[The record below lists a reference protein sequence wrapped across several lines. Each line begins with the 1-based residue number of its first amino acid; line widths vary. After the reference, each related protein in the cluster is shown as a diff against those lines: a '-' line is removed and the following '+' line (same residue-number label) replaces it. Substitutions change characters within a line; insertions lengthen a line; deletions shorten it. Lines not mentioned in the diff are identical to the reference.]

1 MGQQLAEGV
10 ALARSAQVM
19 EIQDM
24 GYEVN
29 EWDKSRKDIEV
40 YNVGLV
46 EEQIISREIVN
57 WVMTMMINLMDMTEK
72 LVTCT
77 ILCDRIR
84 CNK

>member
-29 EWDKSRKDIEV
+29 ELGQSRRDIEV
-40 YNVGLV
+40 YNVGLA
-46 EEQIISREIVN
+46 EEQIIYRETVN
-57 WVMTMMINLMDMTEK
+57 WVMMMMINLMDMTEK

-77 ILCDRIR
+77 ILL
-84 CNK
+84 